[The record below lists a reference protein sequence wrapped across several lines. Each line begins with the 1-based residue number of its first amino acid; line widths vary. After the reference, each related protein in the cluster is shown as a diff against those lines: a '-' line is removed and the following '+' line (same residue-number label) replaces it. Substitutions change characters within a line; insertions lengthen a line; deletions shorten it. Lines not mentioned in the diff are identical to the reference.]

1 MLAQL
6 WRERESLLRA
16 FSRMDINEDGLLTQ
30 RELQRGLR
38 DHDIRLS
45 GAEMQQL
52 MRVLDTDGDSTL
64 AYAEFLDALEGDDL
78 DVGAGRPRPRLSRS
92 PRRSPRGSRGS
103 RSRSRSPYGS
113 RSGSWYGRTSAIV

>member
-64 AYAEFLDALEGDDL
+64 AYAEFLDALEGDD
-78 DVGAGRPRPRLSRS
+78 VGAGRPRPRLSRS
-92 PRRSPRGSRGS
+92 PRRSPRGGR
-103 RSRSRSPYGS
+103 RSRSRSPYGSRS